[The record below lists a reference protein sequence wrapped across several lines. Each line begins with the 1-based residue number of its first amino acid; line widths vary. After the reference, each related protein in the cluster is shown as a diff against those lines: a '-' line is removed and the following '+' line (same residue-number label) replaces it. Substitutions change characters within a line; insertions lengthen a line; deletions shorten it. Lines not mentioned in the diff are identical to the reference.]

1 MSVTPEL
8 GWPLAFA
15 LVVLVLM
22 AVAAASVD
30 RMPIRREVVVACG
43 RAVLQLSLV
52 SVAIA
57 AVLGDLAL
65 SAAFAVLMFC
75 VAVWTSSRRIGA
87 THDALWVAIAVGS
100 GVVPV
105 LTLLLASGV
114 IPLRGAAIVPTA
126 GIVIGGAM
134 TANTLAGRRAFD
146 ELRSQVGSYEA
157 ALALGLPPA
166 AATLE
171 IVQPT
176 APEALTPVL
185 DQTRTVGLVTLPGAY
200 VGVLLGGGSPFDAG
214 AAQIM
219 VLVGLLAAETN
230 VVLVLTRLIAARR
243 VLPPALRTALAT

>member
-1 MSVTPEL
+1 MSVTPQP

-15 LVVLVLM
+15 LLVLMLM
-22 AVAAASVD
+22 AVAAATAG
-30 RMPIRREVVVACG
+30 RMPIRREVVVAVA
-43 RAVLQLSLV
+43 RAVVQLLLV

-65 SAAFAVLMFC
+65 SVAFAVLMFS

-87 THDALWVAIAVGS
+87 TRDVLWVAIAVGS
-100 GVVPV
+100 GAAPV
-105 LTLLLASGV
+105 LAVLLASGV
-114 IPLRGAAIVPTA
+114 IPLQGAALVPTA

-134 TANTLAGRRAFD
+134 TANTLAGRRAFH
-146 ELRSQVGSYEA
+146 ELRGQIGSYEA

-219 VLVGLLAAETN
+219 VLVGLVAAETI

-243 VLPPALRTALAT
+243 VLPASLRARLAT